1 MNIDL
6 TNIQNTDPKSS
17 WAIKS
22 TKPFYLKG
30 ILFIVVNEGVS
41 HHKDMS
47 FRDDWAEY
55 KYYQCHKWRQLTL
68 DRGCRIVVI
77 TFPVWYNKCSLLTQ
91 HNKCV
96 LVGLIGV
103 ILINHCFKEHVLN
116 KKCWI
121 KVVHISSSNQPT
133 KNKKYA

>member
-6 TNIQNTDPKSS
+6 TNIQNIDPKSS
-17 WAIKS
+17 WTIKS

-47 FRDDWAEY
+47 FVTIGQSINTTNAINEDNW
-55 KYYQCHKWRQLTL
+55 HRQ
-68 DRGCRIVVI
+68 DGGIVVI